1 VLHILKALEG
11 QLPVPGTLRARQ
23 AFWHQQLLFDYDAPS
38 AA

>member
-1 VLHILKALEG
+1 
-11 QLPVPGTLRARQ
+11 VPGTSRARQ